1 LKEISHEALM
11 QLPPVAAKLEEA
23 KDQALRYGDILQERY
38 QLDHITRF
46 AIVAIGLERVVYQ

>member
-1 LKEISHEALM
+1 
-11 QLPPVAAKLEEA
+11 LPPVAAKLEEA

-46 AIVAIGLERVVYQ
+46 AIVAIGLERVVYRVVLAE